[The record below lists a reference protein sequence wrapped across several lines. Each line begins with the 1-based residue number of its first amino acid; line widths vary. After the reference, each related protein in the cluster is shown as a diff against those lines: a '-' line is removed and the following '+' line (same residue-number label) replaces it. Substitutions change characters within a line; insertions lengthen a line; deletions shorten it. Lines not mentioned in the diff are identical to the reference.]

1 MFDRLTDRFKTA
13 FRGLVGRGRLT
24 ETNISDAMHEIR
36 RALLDADVNYHVAKD
51 FIAEVRQDCLGESVM
66 KSITPGQQAIKIV
79 HDRLVA
85 LLGESMAPLDLAAVP
100 SVVMLCGLHGS
111 GKTTTCAKLALF
123 LRDKAGRK
131 PMLTACDLHRPAAID
146 QLEILGR
153 DLGIPVY
160 TDRTAK
166 DVAQLA
172 VDARTQAQQQGC
184 DVLLLDTAG
193 RLEIDTELVQELVEV
208 KRRVQPR
215 EILLVADAALGQEAV
230 SVAQHFDQA
239 LGVTGIV
246 LTKLDGDARGGA
258 ALSMRRVT
266 GKPIK
271 FVGVGER
278 SQDLEPFHPDRMA
291 GRILGMGDV
300 VSLVEKAAEQFKADE
315 AAELKAKLREATF
328 NFEDFIGQLNKIR
341 KMGGVMSLMKMLPGT
356 SGLADGMEVDESE
369 FGRIEGIINSM
380 TPQERRQPEL
390 LGPSRRQRI
399 ARGSGV
405 DVVEVNQLIKQFGTM
420 RTLMARLGRMG
431 NAGMLGGISSMM
443 GGGLGVPAVGAH
455 LPGMPRL
462 MGGNSATKAKKGPRK
477 KRISP
482 AAMRRKRG
490 R

>member
-1 MFDRLTDRFKTA
+1 MFERLTDRFKTA

-24 ETNISDAMHEIR
+24 ETNIGDAMNEIR

-51 FIAEVRQDCLGESVM
+51 FIAEVRQACMGEAVM
-66 KSITPGQQAIKIV
+66 KSITPGQQAVKIV

-85 LLGESMAPLDLAAVP
+85 LLGEHVVPIELVGAPAVI
-100 SVVMLCGLHGS
+100 MLCGLHGS
-111 GKTTTCAKLALF
+111 GKTTTCAKLALM

-153 DLGIPVY
+153 DLGLPVY
-160 TDRTAK
+160 TDRSAT

-172 VDARTQAQQQGC
+172 VDARNQAASAGC

-208 KRRVQPR
+208 KRRAQPR

-239 LGVTGIV
+239 LGVSGII

-258 ALSMRRVT
+258 ALSMRKVT

-278 SQDLEPFHPDRMA
+278 PQDLEPFHPSRMA

-300 VSLVEKAAEQFKADE
+300 VSLVEKAAEQYKADE
-315 AAELKAKLREATF
+315 AAALQEKLREATF
-328 NFEDFIGQLNKIR
+328 DFEDFLGQLDKVR
-341 KMGGVMSLMKMLPGT
+341 KMGGVMSLMKMLPGA
-356 SGLADGMEVDESE
+356 GNLADGMDVDESE

-380 TPQERRQPEL
+380 TPQERRQPEV
-390 LGPSRRQRI
+390 LGTSRRQRV

-405 DVVEVNQLIKQFGTM
+405 TLVEVNQLIKQFTM
-420 RTLMARLGRMG
+420 MRMLMSRLGRLG
-431 NAGMLGGISSMM
+431 PGGMMSGLGGLLS
-443 GGGLGVPAVGAH
+443 GGGL
-455 LPGMPRL
+455 PGMG
-462 MGGNSATKAKKGPRK
+462 MGGMPGIPRPPGTSPTKAKKGPRK
-477 KRISP
+477 KHMSP

>member
-1 MFDRLTDRFKTA
+1 MFDRLTDRFRSA

-24 ETNISDAMHEIR
+24 ETNISDAMLEIR

-51 FIAEVRQDCLGESVM
+51 FIAEVRQACLGEEVM
-66 KSITPGQQAIKIV
+66 KSITPGQQAVKIV

-85 LLGESMAPLDLAAVP
+85 LLGESMAPLDLAATP
-100 SVVMLCGLHGS
+100 TVVMLCGLHGS

-153 DLGIPVY
+153 DLGVPVY
-160 TDRTAK
+160 TDRSAT

-172 VDARTQAQQQGC
+172 VDARNHAQQQGC

-193 RLEIDTELVQELVEV
+193 RLEIDTDLVQELVEV
-208 KRRVQPR
+208 KRRAQPR

-230 SVAQHFDQA
+230 SVAQHFDEA

-258 ALSMRRVT
+258 ALSMRKVT

-278 SQDLEPFHPDRMA
+278 PQDLEPFHPDRMA

-315 AAELKAKLREATF
+315 AAELQTKLREATF
-328 NFEDFIGQLNKIR
+328 NFEDFIGQLNKVR

-356 SGLADGMEVDESE
+356 SGLADGMDVDESE
-369 FGRIEGIINSM
+369 FGRIEGIIHSM
-380 TPQERRQPEL
+380 TPQERRQPEI

-405 DVVEVNQLIKQFGTM
+405 DVAEVNQLIKQFGTM

-431 NAGMLGGISSMM
+431 KAGLVGGLGSLM
-443 GGGLGVPAVGAH
+443 GGGMGVPSMGAH

-462 MGGNSATKAKKGPRK
+462 MGNSATKAKKGPRK
-477 KRISP
+477 KRMSP